1 MLQLFLLCCILTLY
15 TKSVMEGD
23 KMHAVDKKHKFE
35 NFDDV
40 LVGIQEIDAHHT
52 QALELFNAII
62 KVKEKEEEREDEL
75 KDLIKGLIEH
85 WKMHFKYEEDL
96 MEQYEYSGFDK
107 HKKEHDRIMGDFS
120 FYEEMLSEGG
130 FKYIISCLRTN
141 MMRWIEEHVKH
152 IEGDDKKLAQYL
164 KNIGVT

>member
-62 KVKEKEEEREDEL
+62 KVKEEEREDEL
-75 KDLIKGLIEH
+75 KDLIKGLVEY

-96 MEQYEYSGFDK
+96 MQQYEYSGFDG

-120 FYEEMLSEGG
+120 NYEEMLSEG
-130 FKYIISCLRTN
+130 FEYIISCLKTN
-141 MMRWIEEHVKH
+141 LMIWIEEHIRH
-152 IEGDDKKLAQYL
+152 IEGNDKKLSKYL
-164 KNIGVT
+164 RSKGVA

>member
-1 MLQLFLLCCILTLY
+1 MMGN
-15 TKSVMEGD
+15 K
-23 KMHAVDKKHKFE
+23 AHKFE

-62 KVKEKEEEREDEL
+62 KVKEEEREDEL
-75 KDLIKGLIEH
+75 KDLIKGLVEY

-96 MEQYEYSGFDK
+96 MQQYEYSGFDE

-120 FYEEMLSEGG
+120 NYEEMLSKG
-130 FKYIISCLRTN
+130 FEYIISCLKTN
-141 MMRWIEEHVKH
+141 LMIWIEEHIRH
-152 IEGDDKKLAQYL
+152 IEGNDKKLSKYL
-164 KNIGVT
+164 RSKGVA